1 MKGIKETALIM
12 LETNPFEE
20 VLDWVISKMEVKHE
34 SQLAAEREWKNK
46 ILTEVHTAYENLFLG
61 HTELAGKQLSMG
73 HTELAGK
80 QLSKLI
86 SNLK

>member
-1 MKGIKETALIM
+1 MSKN
-12 LETNPFEE
+12 LEWDQDHEIRNTYEDKKNKLC
-20 VLDWVISKMEVKHE
+20 LDIDVGGQFDDNYVVWLE

-61 HTELAGKQLSMG
+61 HTELAGKQLS
-73 HTELAGK
+73 
-80 QLSKLI
+80 KLI